1 MATYTL
7 PHFGQIDTTN
17 LEDTY
22 DVEIEFDGDKIQ
34 IDLNFDDK
42 TIGTKRMD
50 KVKKFIEKIKD
61 LDVKNKKY
69 IEKDYKDEDAD
80 TVRTYVQHHLEE
92 IEKEKL
98 KDLVDFNNEKVD
110 PEIQLMKKLHLV
122 RVGLYPDDEDEFA
135 VFDYSIG
142 KELTDYLVVINIDEN
157 GKLEEMT
164 MES

>member
-17 LEDTY
+17 LEDSY
-22 DVEIEFDGDKIQ
+22 DVEIEFDGDKIE

-42 TIGTKRMD
+42 AISIKRLD
-50 KVKKFIEKIKD
+50 KVKKFIEKIGE
-61 LDVKNKKY
+61 LDIKNKKY

-92 IEKEKL
+92 MERENL
-98 KDLVDFNNEKVD
+98 KGLVDFENEKMD
-110 PEIQLMKKLHLV
+110 PEIQLMRKLRLV
-122 RVGLYPDDEDEFA
+122 RIGFYPDDEDEFA

-142 KELTDYLVVINIDEN
+142 TALTNYLVVININEN
-157 GKLEEMT
+157 GKLEDMT

>member
-7 PHFGQIDTTN
+7 PQFGQIDTTN
-17 LEDTY
+17 LEDSY

-42 TIGTKRMD
+42 TIGTKRLD

-61 LDVKNKKY
+61 FDIKNKKY

-92 IEKEKL
+92 MERENL
-98 KDLVDFNNEKVD
+98 KGLVDFENEKMD
-110 PEIQLMKKLHLV
+110 PEIQLMRKLRLV
-122 RVGLYPDDEDEFA
+122 RIGFYPDDEDEFA

-142 KELTDYLVVINIDEN
+142 TALTNYLVVININEN
-157 GKLEEMT
+157 GKLEDMT